1 MVQLKAELDDFIEG
15 LKTLEIL
22 TLMRNYPNEMKPLF
36 LPEKRELSSSTLKDI
51 FSVEFSLQGSN
62 QRQVE
67 EVYMFWLSFLKDV
80 EGMHI

>member
-1 MVQLKAELDDFIEG
+1 
-15 LKTLEIL
+15 
-22 TLMRNYPNEMKPLF
+22 MKPLF
-36 LPEKRELSSSTLKDI
+36 LPEKRELSSSTLEDI

>member
-1 MVQLKAELDDFIEG
+1 
-15 LKTLEIL
+15 
-22 TLMRNYPNEMKPLF
+22 MKPLF
-36 LPEKRELSSSTLKDI
+36 LPEKRELSSSTLEDI

-67 EVYMFWLSFLKDV
+67 EEVYMFWLSFLKDV

>member
-1 MVQLKAELDDFIEG
+1 MDDFIEG
-15 LKTLEIL
+15 LKTLDIL
-22 TLMRNYPNEMKPLF
+22 TLMKNYPNEMKPLF
-36 LPEKRELSSSTLKDI
+36 LPEKRELSSSTLEDI

-67 EVYMFWLSFLKDV
+67 EEVYMFWLSFLKDV

>member
-1 MVQLKAELDDFIEG
+1 
-15 LKTLEIL
+15 
-22 TLMRNYPNEMKPLF
+22 MKPLF
-36 LPEKRELSSSTLKDI
+36 LPEKRELSSSTLEDI

-67 EVYMFWLSFLKDV
+67 VYMFWLSFLKDV